1 MKEMITNNWKKILM
15 AIGGF
20 FIVINII
27 YKIAAP
33 KTLLKDYIKYG
44 KDVQSSK
51 IIEEVTEVVQPPNNL
66 VNGDML
72 RIVLILGALILFVV
86 LITTIAEKKSGA
98 SAKKK

>member
-1 MKEMITNNWKKILM
+1 MKDFITNNWKKVLM
-15 AIGGF
+15 AVGGF
-20 FIVINII
+20 FILSNII

-33 KTLLKDYIKYG
+33 KSLLKDYTKYG

-51 IIEEVTEVVQPPNNL
+51 IIEEVTEVVQPPNDL

-72 RIVLILGALILFVV
+72 RLVLILGALILLVV
-86 LITTIAEKKSGA
+86 IITTFAEKKSGA